1 MNPSLNIEMDEKYF
15 RDNVLPLKDKLF
27 RIALRI
33 TFDRAESEDI
43 VQDTLIR
50 VWEHRDEWSE
60 INSIEAYS
68 ITICRNL
75 ANDRSQ
81 KVESH
86 NVELTAEISERS
98 DASNMDERMIRDER
112 LGIIQRLMKQL
123 PSPQKEIME
132 LRDIEGMS
140 YKDISKILN
149 FSEEQVKV
157 YLFRARQKIKK
168 SFTNIDEYGL

>member
-98 DASNMDERMIRDER
+98 DAANMDERMIRDER
-112 LGIIQRLMKQL
+112 LDIIQRLMKQL

>member
-15 RDNVLPLKDKLF
+15 RDNVLPLKDRLF

-98 DASNMDERMIRDER
+98 DAANMDERMIIDER

>member
-1 MNPSLNIEMDEKYF
+1 MNPSLSIEMHEKYF
-15 RDNVLPLKDKLF
+15 RDNILPLKDKLF

-33 TFDRAESEDI
+33 TFDRAASEDI

-50 VWEHRDEWSE
+50 VWEHREEWSD
-60 INSIEAYS
+60 IKSIEAYS

-75 ANDRSQ
+75 ANDLSRKMESQ
-81 KVESH
+81 T
-86 NVELTAEISERS
+86 VELTTEISEQS
-98 DASNMDERMIRDER
+98 ETSSPDEQMIGDER
-112 LGIIQRLMKQL
+112 LNIIRKLIKQL

-140 YKDISKILN
+140 YKDISNVLN

-168 SFTNIDEYGL
+168 NFTNIDEYGL